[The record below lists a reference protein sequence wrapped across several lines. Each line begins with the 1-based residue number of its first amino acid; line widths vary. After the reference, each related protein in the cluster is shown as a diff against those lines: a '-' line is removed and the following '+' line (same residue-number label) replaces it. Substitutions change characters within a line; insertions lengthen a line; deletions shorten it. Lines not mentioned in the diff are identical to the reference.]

1 MAAPQIDAGNC
12 TLVVTLC
19 LWLWT
24 RIKLPDGCNYQESS
38 LRHQNTIAA
47 WAFGALLLLQFVGF
61 LPENPALQLSIAA
74 ASGIIFFLFSCVAYH
89 GDGGFWSKRRNQGLG
104 LIVVLFISLSSALLI
119 SMPNFIP
126 VLSALA
132 ISHLC
137 RKRYIQIVVSS
148 VKDLEAIH
156 AKLLKQEANFHNT
169 RNFDNFPIQKTS

>member
-24 RIKLPDGCNYQESS
+24 RVKLPDGCNYQESS
-38 LRHQNTIAA
+38 LRHQNAIAT
-47 WAFGALLLLQFVGF
+47 WAFGALCV
-61 LPENPALQLSIAA
+61 LQLLGFTTGGRIFELSVAA
-74 ASGIIFFLFSCVAYH
+74 GSGLVFFVFACFAYSS
-89 GDGGFWSKRRNQGLG
+89 DGGFWSKRRNQGLG
-104 LIVVLFISLSSALLI
+104 FLVILIASFVSALFISLTS
-119 SMPNFIP
+119 FIP
-126 VLSALA
+126 VLAALA

-169 RNFDNFPIQKTS
+169 RNFDNYPIQKSS

>member
-1 MAAPQIDAGNC
+1 MAVPQIDAGNC
-12 TLVVTLC
+12 TIVVTLC

-24 RIKLPDGCNYQESS
+24 RLKLPDGCHYQESS
-38 LRHQNTIAA
+38 LRRQNMMAS
-47 WAFGALLLLQFVGF
+47 WAFGALIAIQILGF
-61 LPENPALQLSIAA
+61 LPDTNGLETFIACSSALI
-74 ASGIIFFLFSCVAYH
+74 LFSFAAIAY
-89 GDGGFWSKRRNQGLG
+89 GNDGGFWSKRRNQGVG
-104 LIVVLFISLSSALLI
+104 LVAILAVSFVAEILI

-156 AKLLKQEANFHNT
+156 AKLLKQEASFQNT

>member
-1 MAAPQIDAGNC
+1 MTAPQIDAGNC

-38 LRHQNTIAA
+38 LRHQNSIAA
-47 WAFGALLLLQFVGF
+47 WAFGALLTLQLFGF
-61 LPENPALQLSIAA
+61 LPENRTLQLTIASA
-74 ASGIIFFLFSCVAYH
+74 TGLVFFLFACLAYH
-89 GDGGFWSKRRNQGLG
+89 NDGGFWSKRRNQGLG
-104 LIVVLFISLSSALLI
+104 LAVVLAVSLTAGLFISVT
-119 SMPNFIP
+119 NFIP
-126 VLSALA
+126 VLAALA

-156 AKLLKQEANFHNT
+156 AKLLKQDAGYHNA

>member
-1 MAAPQIDAGNC
+1 MAAPQIDAANC

-38 LRHQNTIAA
+38 LRHQNSVAA
-47 WAFGALLLLQFVGF
+47 WAFGALIGLQVLGF
-61 LPENPALQLSIAA
+61 MSGGQILELAIAGC
-74 ASGIIFFLFSCVAYH
+74 SGLVLFTFACFAYQS
-89 GDGGFWSKRRNQGLG
+89 DGGFWSKRRNQGVGFFVILMASF
-104 LIVVLFISLSSALLI
+104 LSSLFISVTS
-119 SMPNFIP
+119 FIP
-126 VLSALA
+126 VLAALA

-156 AKLLKQEANFHNT
+156 AKLLKQEASFHNT

>member
-24 RIKLPDGCNYQESS
+24 RIKLPDGCNYQETS
-38 LRHQNTIAA
+38 LRRQNTIAA
-47 WAFGALLLLQFVGF
+47 WAFGALLVLQLIGF
-61 LPENPALQLSIAA
+61 LPGNQATELAIAT
-74 ASGIIFFLFSCVAYH
+74 ASGIVLFIFACIAYH
-89 GDGGFWSKRRNQGLG
+89 SDGGFWSKRRNQGIG
-104 LIVVLFISLSSALLI
+104 LVVILAVSSTASLFIA
-119 SMPNFIP
+119 MPNFTP

-156 AKLLKQEANFHNT
+156 AKLLKQEASFHNT

>member
-1 MAAPQIDAGNC
+1 MAVPQIDAGNC
-12 TLVVTLC
+12 TIVVTLC

-24 RIKLPDGCNYQESS
+24 RLKLPDGCHYQESGVT
-38 LRHQNTIAA
+38 RQNIIAS
-47 WAFGALLLLQFVGF
+47 WAFATLIGLQILGF
-61 LPENPALQLSIAA
+61 LPHSSWLETVIAGS
-74 ASGIIFFLFSCVAYH
+74 SGMVLFLFALLAY
-89 GDGGFWSKRRNQGLG
+89 GSEGGFWSKRRNQGVG
-104 LIVVLFISLSSALLI
+104 LIVILFASFAAELVIA
-119 SMPNFIP
+119 MPNFIP

-156 AKLLKQEANFHNT
+156 AKLLKQDATFQNT